1 MDIIAANYH
10 IGEHMVDKILA
21 EPDNA
26 GALTAPSIIYRTFFP
41 ESK

>member
-21 EPDNA
+21 EPDNPS
-26 GALTAPSIIYRTFFP
+26 ALISPSIIYKTFFP
-41 ESK
+41 DPK